1 MRNKEKAYFRLL
13 KDKCKAIKPGS
24 NLREFLNFVIE
35 NMIATLNIKACTV
48 FLLNRERNILE
59 VLASNGLSDSYL
71 KKGPVDADKSITDTL
86 LGRSAMIWDVSN
98 DERIEYPHE
107 AKKEGIASI
116 LSVPISV
123 KGKIIGAL
131 RIYTSERRNFSAAP
145 YKFITSTAD
154 MIGIAI
160 DNSRSCDWL

>member
-1 MRNKEKAYFRLL
+1 MKNKEKAYFRMLN
-13 KDKCKAIKPGS
+13 DKCRAINSGS
-24 NLREFLNFVIE
+24 NLREFLNSVTE
-35 NMIATLNIKACTV
+35 NMIATLRVKACTV
-48 FLLNRERNILE
+48 FLWDRERNILE

-86 LGRSAMIWDVSN
+86 LGRSAMIWDISN

-123 KGKIIGAL
+123 KGQIVGAR

-154 MIGIAI
+154 MVGVAI
-160 DNSRSCDWL
+160 YNSQICDYL